1 MKTLLKIFLFLFIPM
16 SFFMVSNSTYAL
28 DENLNTWNKKAE
40 NTKVDKNEHLKNIQD
55 KETDFQISRGWEKWL
70 YYSLIR
76 IARDA
81 KNLAFIVAGLYFVIL
96 VIKLIFAGESDE
108 EIGNFKKWIIW
119 TSMWL
124 IVMQI
129 SYSFV
134 VTLYDRWV
142 GQWLAFNFIDRII
155 NPLIEVIETGAS
167 FLFIAIAIYAFYRII
182 SANGDEE
189 KIKTWKMSVL
199 YAIIWFIVIRFAK
212 ILVDSTYGVIDCGW
226 IDSWFF
232 QIVGNNCINKWNLSW
247 FVQSVVNIINWMNS
261 LVGIIVVI
269 MIIYAWFT
277 IIFSAGDEEKMKKA
291 KMSIVYIAIG
301 LFLLF
306 ANYLILTFFILPET
320 TI

>member
-1 MKTLLKIFLFLFIPM
+1 
-16 SFFMVSNSTYAL
+16 
-28 DENLNTWNKKAE
+28 
-40 NTKVDKNEHLKNIQD
+40 
-55 KETDFQISRGWEKWL
+55 
-70 YYSLIR
+70 
-76 IARDA
+76 
-81 KNLAFIVAGLYFVIL
+81 
-96 VIKLIFAGESDE
+96 
-108 EIGNFKKWIIW
+108 
-119 TSMWL
+119 
-124 IVMQI
+124 
-129 SYSFV
+129 
-134 VTLYDRWV
+134 
-142 GQWLAFNFIDRII
+142 
-155 NPLIEVIETGAS
+155 
-167 FLFIAIAIYAFYRII
+167 
-182 SANGDEE
+182 
-189 KIKTWKMSVL
+189 MSVL